1 MAGKPSQDATKKLD
15 PDEPTQ
21 VTDKGLKIGLP
32 KRGDIL
38 GALRK
43 VAKADEQTR

>member
-1 MAGKPSQDATKKLD
+1 MAGKPSHDATKKLD

-21 VTDKGLKIGLP
+21 VTEKGLKIGLP
-32 KRGDIL
+32 KRVDVL

-43 VAKADEQTR
+43 VAKVDKT

>member
-1 MAGKPSQDATKKLD
+1 MAGKPSHDATKNLR

-32 KRGDIL
+32 IRGSIFA
-38 GALRK
+38 ALKK
-43 VAKADEQTR
+43 VAKADKP